1 MHIWT
6 LTVIVALIVL
16 CFALPANAAS
26 AEAFE
31 CKREDLTIRGTVFG
45 KTEDPRPAVILSHH
59 FTATKEAVYG
69 YAQSLADAGYV
80 TFAYDFCG
88 GSAASK
94 SDGAT
99 EDMSVETEVLDV
111 LAVTA
116 YVKSLPYVDAA
127 HVTLLGCSQGGM
139 VSALAAARHP
149 GEYEKLILV
158 YPALCIP
165 DDARAGRMLGF
176 SFDPQN
182 LPDILCEQPIRLGRV
197 YVDDVIGMDVY
208 REIAPYQGPV
218 LLLHGTKDA
227 IVNIRYSEEASQV
240 YKNCEYHKIEGA
252 NHGFFGKDDEEAI
265 GYMKAFMAR

>member
-1 MHIWT
+1 MHFLP

-26 AEAFE
+26 AEPFE

-69 YAQSLADAGYV
+69 YAQALADAGYV

-116 YVKSLPYVDAA
+116 YVKSLPYVDAD

-149 GEYEKLILV
+149 EEYEKLILV

-176 SFDPQN
+176 SFDPEN

-227 IVNIRYSEEASQV
+227 IVNIRYSEEANRV
-240 YKNCEYHKIEGA
+240 YENCEYHKIEGA

>member
-1 MHIWT
+1 MHFWI
-6 LTVIVALIVL
+6 LAILLVLAVL
-16 CFALPANAAS
+16 CLTLPASAAP
-26 AEAFE
+26 AEPFE
-31 CKREDLTIRGTVFG
+31 CRRDELTIRGTVFG
-45 KTEDPRPAVILSHH
+45 KTDEPRPAVILSHH
-59 FTATKEAVYG
+59 FTATKEVMFG
-69 YAQSLADAGYV
+69 YANALAEAGYV

-88 GSAASK
+88 GSAASG

-139 VSALAAARHP
+139 VSALAAARYP
-149 GEYEKLILV
+149 AEYEKLILV

-176 SFDPQN
+176 SFDPEN

-208 REIAPYQGPV
+208 GEIAPYQGPV

-227 IVNIRYSEEASQV
+227 IVNIRYAEEASKV
-240 YKNCEYHKIEGA
+240 YANCEYHTIEGA